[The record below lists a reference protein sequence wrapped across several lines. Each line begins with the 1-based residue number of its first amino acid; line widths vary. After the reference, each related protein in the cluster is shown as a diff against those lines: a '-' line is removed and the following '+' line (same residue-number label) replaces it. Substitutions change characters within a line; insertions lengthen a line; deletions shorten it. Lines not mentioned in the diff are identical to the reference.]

1 MDCGKGWSNLVHVD
15 TNNADRKETSANVS
29 KYDTFTR
36 LVKTRKES

>member
-15 TNNADRKETSANVS
+15 TNNADTEETSANVN

-36 LVKTRKES
+36 LVKRKES